1 MREEEKL
8 LRLKLLDDPTTSEIS
23 ETTLPKENY
32 QLFWHS
38 EESFSE
44 ASAEY
49 EVSVEGQE
57 SQFTCI
63 TIYDVPMS
71 GCSSW
76 SHCTA
81 GVVRSLPPRDA
92 QKGKHLSEITQAW
105 SVKAKIQNLT
115 QSTGSFFCY
124 SLLLSLQVY
133 WWKLLLPLNSFFL
146 GGCPFALDCPRQI
159 RRKLHTCSF
168 RRKST
173 LALRLQ
179 ETTKSRHQP
188 TQMIPTF
195 GRCSLWNGHQLDVS
209 NFGCELSHQ
218 ELAVFFFFFG
228 RVGWASERRK
238 REAGKGRSL

>member
-1 MREEEKL
+1 MWKVRKANSL
-8 LRLKLLDDPTTSEIS
+8 VL
-23 ETTLPKENY
+23 
-32 QLFWHS
+32 
-38 EESFSE
+38 
-44 ASAEY
+44 
-49 EVSVEGQE
+49 
-57 SQFTCI
+57 QFTTCLCL
-63 TIYDVPMS
+63 DVPRGHTVQQVS
-71 GCSSW
+71 LD
-76 SHCTA
+76 
-81 GVVRSLPPRDA
+81 RLPPRDT

-173 LALRLQ
+173 LALRLR

-195 GRCSLWNGHQLDVS
+195 GRCSLWNGYQLDVS
-209 NFGCELSHQ
+209 IFGCELRHQ
-218 ELAVFFFFFG
+218 ELAVSFFFG
-228 RVGWASERRK
+228 GAGWVGLQRGGRKKQGRGGPCSSSNSKRVSQI
-238 REAGKGRSL
+238 

>member
-1 MREEEKL
+1 MWKVRKANSL
-8 LRLKLLDDPTTSEIS
+8 VL
-23 ETTLPKENY
+23 
-32 QLFWHS
+32 
-38 EESFSE
+38 
-44 ASAEY
+44 
-49 EVSVEGQE
+49 
-57 SQFTCI
+57 QFTTCLCL
-63 TIYDVPMS
+63 DVPRGHTVQQVS
-71 GCSSW
+71 LD
-76 SHCTA
+76 
-81 GVVRSLPPRDA
+81 RLPPRDT

-173 LALRLQ
+173 LALRLR

-188 TQMIPTF
+188 TQMIDLI
-195 GRCSLWNGHQLDVS
+195 SLPAFAEGLRVHVGVCLQCFNEKLITLHLFSFLLAQSLKVNQWWEIRAFLGNEHSPAFVS
-209 NFGCELSHQ
+209 P
-218 ELAVFFFFFG
+218 
-228 RVGWASERRK
+228 RIM
-238 REAGKGRSL
+238 